1 MAQLVKT
8 PPAMQ
13 ETWVQSLGWKD
24 PLEKGKTTHS
34 SILAWRIPCTT
45 VHGVAKSWTWLS
57 NFHFQRI
64 PHINKFSWN
73 NIRRIAQIC
82 LGQQHRIIRWKKL
95 CPSKL
100 SSRFTLTS
108 LIFYETSM
116 HAHKTSLSLLL
127 LTLRWAISLC
137 TKEKTMSIPLLISR
151 KSQYLRKTTILQT
164 AENPDKQKVTLGNLH
179 SW

>member
-1 MAQLVKT
+1 MAQLVKN

-73 NIRRIAQIC
+73 NIQRIAQIC
-82 LGQQHRIIRWKKL
+82 LGQQHRIIRWKKM

-116 HAHKTSLSLLL
+116 HAHA
-127 LTLRWAISLC
+127 LRQASHSSYWLWDEPFHCAQ
-137 TKEKTMSIPLLISR
+137 R
-151 KSQYLRKTTILQT
+151 KIQCLFHY
-164 AENPDKQKVTLGNLH
+164 
-179 SW
+179 